1 MYAVTAATG
10 QLGRLVLDRLKGDV
24 VAVARD
30 TSRVSEGVEARHGDY
45 DDPMSLRAAFA
56 GVDRLLLISSPELDA
71 ARRVAHHRNVLDA
84 AVAAGVT
91 AIVYTS
97 FLDADTVATG
107 MTEAHHATEQAI
119 FVSGL
124 AHTILRN
131 PFYGDAFLPQVVDGV
146 IRGST
151 GGRGLNTAFRT
162 DLAQAA
168 ANALTGPDHLGR
180 AYDLT
185 GPLWTHPQVAE
196 ALGLSYE
203 EVPDAAPGAM
213 AWLNGLV
220 RAGAMERQTP
230 DLESLLGRPAE
241 TVAERLREVVRATR
255 QA

>member
-30 TSRVSEGVEARHGDY
+30 TSRVPEGVEARHGDY

-119 FVSGL
+119 FASGL

-146 IRGST
+146 VRGST

-168 ANALTGPDHLGR
+168 ANALTGPGHLGR

-185 GPLWTHPQVAE
+185 GPLWSHPQVAE
-196 ALGLSYE
+196 ALGVAYE
-203 EVPDAAPGAM
+203 EVPDAGPGAM
-213 AWLNGLV
+213 AWLNGLI
-220 RAGAMERQTP
+220 RAGAMERQTS

-241 TVAERLREVVRATR
+241 TVVERLREVVRATPR
-255 QA
+255 T

>member
-24 VAVARD
+24 VAVVRD
-30 TSRVSEGVEARHGDY
+30 VSRVPSGIEARYGDY
-45 DDPMSLRAAFA
+45 DDPHSLQTAFA

-71 ARRVAHHRNVLDA
+71 ARRTAQHRNVLDA

-91 AIVYTS
+91 AVVYTS
-97 FLDADTVATG
+97 FLGADTVATG

-119 FVSGL
+119 VESGL

-131 PFYGDAFLPQVVDGV
+131 PFYGDAFLPQVTDGV
-146 IRGST
+146 IRSST
-151 GGRGLNTAFRT
+151 GGRGLNTAFRD

-168 ANALTGPDHLGR
+168 ANALTGEGHLGR

-185 GPLWTHPQVAE
+185 GPLWTYPEVAV
-196 ALGLSYE
+196 ALGVAYE
-203 EVPDAAPGAM
+203 EVPDAGPGPM

-220 RAGAMERQTP
+220 RAGALERQTG

-241 TVAERLREVVRATR
+241 TVAERLTT
-255 QA
+255 

>member
-30 TSRVSEGVEARHGDY
+30 VSRVPSGVEARHGDY
-45 DDPMSLRAAFA
+45 DDPNSLRAAFA

-71 ARRVAHHRNVLDA
+71 ARRAAQHRNVIDA

-91 AIVYTS
+91 AVVYTS

-119 FVSGL
+119 FVGGL
-124 AHTILRN
+124 AYTILRN
-131 PFYGDAFLPQVVDGV
+131 PFYGDAFLPQVADGV
-146 IRGST
+146 IRSST
-151 GGRGLNTAFRT
+151 GGRGLNTAFRE

-168 ANALTGPDHLGR
+168 ANALTGEGHLGR

-185 GPLWTHPQVAE
+185 GPLWTYPQVAE
-196 ALGLSYE
+196 ALGVAYE
-203 EVPDAAPGAM
+203 EVPDAEPGPM
-213 AWLNGLV
+213 AWLNGMV
-220 RAGAMERQTP
+220 RAGALERQTG

-241 TVAERLREVVRATR
+241 TVVERLTTLRGIF
-255 QA
+255 

>member
-24 VAVARD
+24 VAIARD
-30 TSRVSEGVEARHGDY
+30 VSRLPAGIEARHGDY
-45 DDPMSLRAAFA
+45 DDPHSLEAAFA

-71 ARRVAHHRNVLDA
+71 ARRIAQHRNVIDA

-91 AIVYTS
+91 AVVYTS

-119 FVSGL
+119 FASGL
-124 AHTILRN
+124 ACTILRN
-131 PFYGDAFLPQVVDGV
+131 PFYGDAFLPRVTEGV
-146 IRGST
+146 IRSST
-151 GGRGLNTAFRT
+151 GGRGLNTAFRE

-168 ANALTGPDHLGR
+168 ANALTGEGHLGR

-185 GPLWTHPQVAE
+185 GPLWTYPEVAE
-196 ALGLSYE
+196 ALGVAYE
-203 EVPDAAPGAM
+203 EVPDAGPGPM

-220 RAGAMERQTP
+220 RGGALERQTG

-241 TVAERLREVVRATR
+241 TVVERMRS
-255 QA
+255 